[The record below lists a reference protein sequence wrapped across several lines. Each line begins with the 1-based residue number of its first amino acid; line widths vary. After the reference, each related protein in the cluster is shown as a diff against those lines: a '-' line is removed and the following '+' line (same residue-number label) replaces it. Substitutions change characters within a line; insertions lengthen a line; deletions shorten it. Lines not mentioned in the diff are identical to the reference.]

1 MLIKHRR
8 YRIVSDSAAI
18 TAAVM
23 LILAQWLAPK
33 PIMLEAE
40 NTPLT
45 VAVAAP
51 EPLPADKPAA
61 AISFSDLMLDL
72 GLLLFLNR

>member
-1 MLIKHRR
+1 MLINHRR

-23 LILAQWLAPK
+23 LILAQWLAPQ
-33 PIMLEAE
+33 PIMPDAE

-45 VAVAAP
+45 VAVATP
-51 EPLPADKPAA
+51 EPLPADEQAGTL
-61 AISFSDLMLDL
+61 SFSDLMLDL

>member
-1 MLIKHRR
+1 MLINHRR

-23 LILAQWLAPK
+23 LILAQWLAPQA
-33 PIMLEAE
+33 IMPEAE

-51 EPLPADKPAA
+51 DPLPADEQAA

-72 GLLLFLNR
+72 GLLLFFNR